1 MSEAVMEEEAVP
13 PVGAPPVSIQLT
25 GEAFLKPTTA
35 PKSDARN
42 NYYLLSPL
50 LPLGAFSKAHELFL
64 IGNAWLKSWTFRIFA
79 KNNEKESEDDS
90 KTRATKTRDM
100 AKTRDME
107 LLSEEDSKTRVLAKM
122 RAMELLNC
130 VVGQTSRGLGRGT
143 EQALLKRTVELIEKR
158 GEKKSIWDKLF
169 GR

>member
-1 MSEAVMEEEAVP
+1 MSEEVVEEEAAP

-35 PKSDARN
+35 PKSEARN

-50 LPLGAFSKAHELFL
+50 LPLGAFSKGHELFL
-64 IGNAWLKSWTFRIFA
+64 IGNAWLKSWTLRIFA
-79 KNNEKESEDDS
+79 KSNSKKEDLKMKTTARSSKEKESEEIL
-90 KTRATKTRDM
+90 K
-100 AKTRDME
+100 
-107 LLSEEDSKTRVLAKM
+107 EEDLKM

-130 VVGQTSRGLGRGT
+130 VIGQTSRGLGRGT

>member
-1 MSEAVMEEEAVP
+1 MSEEALEEEVVP

-64 IGNAWLKSWTFRIFA
+64 IGNSWLKSWVSRIFA
-79 KNNEKESEDDS
+79 NNSDEKESEES
-90 KTRATKTRDM
+90 
-100 AKTRDME
+100 
-107 LLSEEDSKTRVLAKM
+107 LKM

-130 VVGQTSRGLGRGT
+130 VVGQTSRGIGRGT
-143 EQALLKRTVELIEKR
+143 EQALLKRTVELIEKKA
-158 GEKKSIWDKLF
+158 EKKSLWDRLF

>member
-1 MSEAVMEEEAVP
+1 MSEVVEEEGTAP

-25 GEAFLKPTTA
+25 GEAFLRPTTA
-35 PKSDARN
+35 PKQDARN

-64 IGNAWLKSWTFRIFA
+64 IGNAWLKSWTSRIFA
-79 KNNEKESEDDS
+79 SNSSEKESE
-90 KTRATKTRDM
+90 
-100 AKTRDME
+100 
-107 LLSEEDSKTRVLAKM
+107 EDAKM

-130 VVGQTSRGLGRGT
+130 VIGQTSRGLGRGT
-143 EQALLKRTVELIEKR
+143 EQALLKRTVELVEKKA
-158 GEKKSIWDKLF
+158 EKKSLWDRLF